1 MKYQWIL
8 FDADETLFDFDIF
21 SGLKLMFSRFDI
33 DFKASDFEFYQS
45 VNKQLWLDYQQGL
58 IDAAQLQHTRFL
70 HWAEK
75 LNVTTKQLN
84 SDFLAAMADICQ
96 PLPGAKQLVDSLKG
110 KANLGII
117 TNGLTELQNVR
128 LERTGFKSSFEHV
141 VISEEFGKAKPDLSI
156 FEHTFALMGNP
167 DKQNILMVGDNLHS
181 DILGGVNAGIDTCW
195 LNHHGKKTVDGIT
208 PTFEVKDLQQLHDV
222 LHSVN

>member
-21 SGLKLMFSRFDI
+21 SGLKLMFSHFDI
-33 DFKASDFEFYQS
+33 DFNASDFEFYQS

-141 VISEEFGKAKPDLSI
+141 VISEEFGKAKPDVSI
-156 FEHTFALMGNP
+156 FEYTFKLMGNP
-167 DKQNILMVGDNLHS
+167 EKHNILMVGDNLHS

-195 LNHHGKKTVDGIT
+195 LNHHGKQTVDGIT

-222 LHSVN
+222 LHSVS